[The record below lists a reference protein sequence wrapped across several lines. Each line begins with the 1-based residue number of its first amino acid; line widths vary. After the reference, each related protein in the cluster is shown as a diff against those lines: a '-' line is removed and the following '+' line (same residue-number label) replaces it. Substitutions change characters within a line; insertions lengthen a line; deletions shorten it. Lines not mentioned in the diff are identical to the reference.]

1 MRVRPAPG
9 KNAKFKAFFRDSRE
23 SARFSISS
31 GIRPMHLLV
40 KSGHPAKQRAGCVI
54 VGVFDRRSL
63 SEPATALD
71 EASGNALSSA
81 LRRGDLDGKAGQTL
95 VLHHVPKL
103 VADRVLLVGLGRERD
118 FDAHAYRKA
127 CTTAVRAL
135 RATGAIDAVSYL
147 THLPVKGRGIPSG
160 VRDAALAA
168 QDEFY
173 RFDGFRGAKAREEVA
188 PLRLERL
195 TFDVPKRSDLPA
207 AEDALAQ
214 AQAIAA
220 GMAFT
225 KDLGNTPPNVCNPTW
240 LGEQARA
247 LARAHA
253 SIKAKVLG
261 RDEMKKLGMGSLLAV
276 AQGSRQ
282 PPRLIVLEYQQGPKG
297 ERPVALVGKGITF
310 DTGGISIKPSDK
322 MDEMKFDMCGAA
334 SVLGTFKAV
343 AQLKLPINLVGVIPT
358 CENMPGGEATRPGD
372 IVTSMA
378 GITIEILNTD
388 AEGRLILCD
397 ALTYVEKHY
406 DPALCVDVAT
416 LTGAIVI
423 ALGAFP
429 TGLFSNTPALARAL
443 LDAGEET
450 GDRAWQMPLWEDYQG
465 MLRSEHADLANIS
478 GGREAG
484 AITAASFLHRFTRKM
499 KWAHLD
505 IAATAWKGKRATGRP
520 VPLLTQWLLD
530 YSRKQ

>member
-1 MRVRPAPG
+1 
-9 KNAKFKAFFRDSRE
+9 
-23 SARFSISS
+23 
-31 GIRPMHLLV
+31 MHSLV
-40 KSGHPAKQRAGCVI
+40 KSGHPAKQRAGCVV
-54 VGVFDRRSL
+54 VGVFDRRTL
-63 SEPATALD
+63 SEPAAALD
-71 EASGNALSSA
+71 QASGNALGSA
-81 LRRGDLDGKAGQTL
+81 LRRGDLDGKPGQTL

-118 FDAHAYRKA
+118 FDAAAFRKA
-127 CTTAVRAL
+127 CATAARAL

-147 THLPVKGRGIPSG
+147 THLPVKGRALADA
-160 VRDAALAA
+160 VRDAALATA
-168 QDEFY
+168 DEFY
-173 RFDGFRGAKAREEVA
+173 RFDAFRGAKARDELP

-207 AEDALAQ
+207 AEAALAQ
-214 AQAIAA
+214 AEAIGA
-220 GMAFT
+220 GVAFT

-240 LGEQARA
+240 LAAQARA
-247 LARAHA
+247 LAREHA
-253 SIKAKVLG
+253 SIKVKVLE
-261 RDEMKKLGMGSLLAV
+261 RDAMKKLGMGSLLAV
-276 AQGSRQ
+276 AQGSHQ
-282 PPRLIVLEYQQGPKG
+282 PPKLIVLEYLHGAKG
-297 ERPVALVGKGITF
+297 EKPVALVGKGITF

-343 AQLKLPINLVGVIPT
+343 ARLKLPLNLVGVVPA
-358 CENMPGGEATRPGD
+358 CENMPGGQATRPGD

-397 ALTYVEKHY
+397 ALTYAEAHY
-406 DPALCVDVAT
+406 APAACVDIAT
-416 LTGAIVI
+416 LTGAIVV

-429 TGLFSNTPALARAL
+429 SGLFSNTPALARAL
-443 LDAGEET
+443 LEAGDDT

-465 MLRSEHADLANIS
+465 MLRSEHADVANIS

-484 AITAASFLHRFTRKM
+484 AITAASFLHRFTRKL

-505 IAATAWKGKRATGRP
+505 VAATAWKGKRATGRP
-520 VPLLTQWLLD
+520 VPLLTRWLMD
-530 YSRKQ
+530 YARKQEPAAQ

>member
-1 MRVRPAPG
+1 
-9 KNAKFKAFFRDSRE
+9 
-23 SARFSISS
+23 
-31 GIRPMHLLV
+31 MHHLV
-40 KSGHPAKQRAGCVI
+40 KSGNPAKQRAGCVI
-54 VGVFDRRSL
+54 VGVFDRRAPSD
-63 SEPATALD
+63 PAAALD
-71 EASGNALSSA
+71 KASGGALGSA
-81 LRRGDLDGKAGQTL
+81 LRRGDLDGKPGQTL

-103 VADRVLLVGLGRERD
+103 PADRVLLVGLGRERD
-118 FDAHAYRKA
+118 FDAGAYRKA
-127 CTTAVRAL
+127 CAAAARAA

-147 THLPVKGRGIPSG
+147 THLPVKGRDVAWN
-160 VRDAALAA
+160 VREASLAT

-173 RFDGFRGAKAREEVA
+173 RFDAYRGEKAKEDLQ

-195 TFDVPKRSDLPA
+195 TFDVPSRSDLPA
-207 AEDALAQ
+207 ADAALAQ
-214 AQAIAA
+214 ALAVGA
-220 GMAFT
+220 GVAFT

-240 LGEQARA
+240 LAGQARA
-247 LARAHA
+247 LAREHA
-253 SIKAKVLG
+253 TVKVKVLE
-261 RDEMKKLGMGSLLAV
+261 RDDMKKLGMGSFLAV
-276 AQGSRQ
+276 AQGSHQ
-282 PPRLIVLEYQQGPKG
+282 PPKLIVLEYLHGAKG
-297 ERPVALVGKGITF
+297 DKPVALVGKGITF

-343 AQLKLPINLVGVIPT
+343 ARLKLPVNLVGVIPT

-372 IVTSMA
+372 IVKSMA

-406 DPALCVDVAT
+406 APAVCVDIAT

-429 TGLFSNTPALARAL
+429 SGLFSNTPALARAL
-443 LDAGEET
+443 LEAGDET

-465 MLRSEHADLANIS
+465 MLRSEHADVANIS

-484 AITAASFLHRFTRKM
+484 AITAASFLHRFTRKL

-505 IAATAWKGKRATGRP
+505 VAATAWKGKRATGRP
-520 VPLLTQWLLD
+520 VPLLTRYLMD
-530 YSRKQ
+530 YAKKGSDPFSRGKRGLTP

>member
-1 MRVRPAPG
+1 
-9 KNAKFKAFFRDSRE
+9 
-23 SARFSISS
+23 
-31 GIRPMHLLV
+31 MHSLV

-54 VGVFDRRSL
+54 AGVFDRRTL
-63 SEPATALD
+63 SEPAAALD
-71 EASGNALSSA
+71 QASGGALASA

-118 FDAHAYRKA
+118 FDAAAYRKA
-127 CTTAVRAL
+127 CATAARAL

-147 THLPVKGRGIPSG
+147 THLEVKGRDTAWA
-160 VRDAALAA
+160 VREASLAA
-168 QDEFY
+168 QDEYY
-173 RFDGFRGAKAREEVA
+173 RFDGFRGSKAKQDLP

-195 TFDVPKRSDLPA
+195 TFDVPRRSDLPA
-207 AEDALAQ
+207 AEAALAQ
-214 AQAIAA
+214 AQAVGA
-220 GMAFT
+220 GVAFT
-225 KDLGNTPPNVCNPTW
+225 KDLGNTPPNVCTPTW
-240 LGEQARA
+240 LADQARA
-247 LARAHA
+247 LARQHPAV
-253 SIKAKVLG
+253 KVKVLD
-261 RDEMKKLGMGSLLAV
+261 RAAMKKLGMGALLAV

-282 PPRLIVLEYQQGPKG
+282 PPRLVVLEYFRGPKG
-297 ERPVALVGKGITF
+297 DKPVALVGKGITF
-310 DTGGISIKPSDK
+310 DTGGISIKPADK

-343 AQLKLPINLVGVIPT
+343 AQLGLAVNLVGVIPT

-397 ALTYVEKHY
+397 ALTYAEKHY
-406 DPALCVDVAT
+406 QPAACVDIAT

-423 ALGAFP
+423 ALGAHP
-429 TGLFSNTPALARAL
+429 SGLFSNNGALARAL
-443 LDAGEET
+443 LEAGEDT
-450 GDRAWQMPLWEDYQG
+450 GDRAWQMPLWEDYQA
-465 MLRSEHADLANIS
+465 MLRSEHADVANIS

-505 IAATAWKGKRATGRP
+505 VAATAWRGKRATGRP
-520 VPLLTQWLLD
+520 VPLLTRWLLD
-530 YSRKQ
+530 HAGRSGAK

>member
-23 SARFSISS
+23 SARFSIFS

-118 FDAHAYRKA
+118 FDAGAYRRA
-127 CTTAVRAL
+127 CATAVRAL

-147 THLPVKGRGIPSG
+147 THLPVKGRDLPAG

-173 RFDGFRGAKAREEVA
+173 RFDGFRGAKARDELA

-225 KDLGNTPPNVCNPTW
+225 KDLGNTPPNVCTPTW

-247 LARAHA
+247 LARTHG
-253 SIKAKVLG
+253 SIKVKVLG
-261 RDEMKKLGMGSLLAV
+261 RDELKKLGMGSFLAV

-282 PPRLIVLEYQQGPKG
+282 PPRLIVLEYFHGAKG
-297 ERPVALVGKGITF
+297 DKPVALVGKGITF

-343 AQLKLPINLVGVIPT
+343 AQLKLPVNLVGVVPA

-397 ALTYVEKHY
+397 ALTYAEKHY
-406 DPALCVDVAT
+406 EPSICIDVAT
-416 LTGAIVI
+416 LTGAIVV
-423 ALGAFP
+423 ALGGFP
-429 TGLFSNTPALARAL
+429 TGLFSLTS
-443 LDAGEET
+443 
-450 GDRAWQMPLWEDYQG
+450 MV
-465 MLRSEHADLANIS
+465 RSESSSND
-478 GGREAG
+478 REASWPYRC
-484 AITAASFLHRFTRKM
+484 AARSYSPPSRSRSASWDSARFWARRDAASSAKMAARSFFASCFSSRRKRHPAM
-499 KWAHLD
+499 ASL
-505 IAATAWKGKRATGRP
+505 A
-520 VPLLTQWLLD
+520 LS
-530 YSRKQ
+530 SRGSSARRSS

>member
-1 MRVRPAPG
+1 
-9 KNAKFKAFFRDSRE
+9 
-23 SARFSISS
+23 
-31 GIRPMHLLV
+31 MHSLV

-54 VGVFDRRSL
+54 VGIFDRRTL
-63 SEPATALD
+63 SEPAAALD
-71 EASGNALSSA
+71 KASGNALGSA
-81 LRRGDLDGKAGQTL
+81 LRRGDLDGKAGTTL

-103 VADRVLLVGLGRERD
+103 LADRVLLVGLGRERD
-118 FDAHAYRKA
+118 FDAAAYRKA
-127 CTTAVRAL
+127 CAAAARAL

-147 THLPVKGRGIPSG
+147 THLPVKGRDVAAT
-160 VRDAALAA
+160 VRDGALAMA
-168 QDEFY
+168 DEFY
-173 RFDGFRGAKAREEVA
+173 RFDGFRGAKAREELPV
-188 PLRLERL
+188 LRLERL

-207 AEDALAQ
+207 AEAALTQ
-214 AQAIAA
+214 AEAIAA

-225 KDLGNTPPNVCNPTW
+225 KDLGNTPPNVCTPSW
-240 LGEQARA
+240 LGEQAKA
-247 LARAHA
+247 LGREHR
-253 SIKAKVLG
+253 SVKVKVLG
-261 RDEMKKLGMGSLLAV
+261 RDEMKKLGMGAFLAV

-282 PPRLIVLEYQQGPKG
+282 PPRLIVLEYFHGAKG
-297 ERPVALVGKGITF
+297 DKPVALVGKGITF
-310 DTGGISIKPSDK
+310 DTGGISIKPADK

-343 AQLKLPINLVGVIPT
+343 AELKLPINLVGVIPT

-397 ALTYVEKHY
+397 ALTYAEKQY
-406 DPALCVDVAT
+406 EPALCVDVAT

-443 LDAGEET
+443 LDAGDDM

-505 IAATAWKGKRATGRP
+505 IAATAWRGKRATGRP
-520 VPLLTQWLLD
+520 VPLLTRWLAGLAA
-530 YSRKQ
+530 KP

>member
-1 MRVRPAPG
+1 
-9 KNAKFKAFFRDSRE
+9 
-23 SARFSISS
+23 
-31 GIRPMHLLV
+31 MHSLV
-40 KSGHPAKQRAGCVI
+40 KSGHPAKQRSGCVI
-54 VGVFDRRSL
+54 VGVFDRRTP
-63 SEPATALD
+63 SEPAAALD
-71 EASGNALSSA
+71 EASGNALGSA
-81 LRRGDLDGKAGQTL
+81 LRRGDLDGKAGQVL

-118 FDAHAYRKA
+118 FDAAAYRKA
-127 CTTAVRAL
+127 CATAARAL

-147 THLPVKGRGIPSG
+147 THLPVKGRDVAWA
-160 VRDAALAA
+160 VREASLAA

-173 RFDGFRGAKAREEVA
+173 RFDAFRGARARDELPA
-188 PLRLERL
+188 PKLERL

-207 AEDALAQ
+207 AEAGLAE
-214 AQAIAA
+214 AA
-220 GMAFT
+220 AVGAGVAFT

-240 LGEQARA
+240 LAEQARA
-247 LARAHA
+247 RARE
-253 SIKAKVLG
+253 
-261 RDEMKKLGMGSLLAV
+261 EMKKLGMGSLLAV

-282 PPRLIVLEYQQGPKG
+282 PPRLIVLEYLRGTKG
-297 ERPVALVGKGITF
+297 EAPVALVGKGITF

-343 AQLKLPINLVGVIPT
+343 AQLKLPLNLVGVIPT

-397 ALTYVEKHY
+397 ALTYVEKNY
-406 DPALCVDVAT
+406 QPAFCVDVAT
-416 LTGAIVI
+416 LTGAIVV

-429 TGLFSNTPALARAL
+429 SGLFSNTPALARAL
-443 LDAGEET
+443 LDAGEDT
-450 GDRAWQMPLWEDYQG
+450 GDRAWQMPLWEDYQP
-465 MLRSEHADLANIS
+465 MLRSEHADVANIS

-484 AITAASFLHRFTRKM
+484 SITAASFLHRFTRKM

-505 IAATAWKGKRATGRP
+505 IAATAWKAKRATGRP
-520 VPLLTQWLLD
+520 VPLLTRWLAGLAA
-530 YSRKQ
+530 K